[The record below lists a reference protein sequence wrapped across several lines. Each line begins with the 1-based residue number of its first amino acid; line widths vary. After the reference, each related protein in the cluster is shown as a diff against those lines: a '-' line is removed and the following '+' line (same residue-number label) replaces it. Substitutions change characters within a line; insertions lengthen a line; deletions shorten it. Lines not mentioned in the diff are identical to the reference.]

1 MQMIKMMNYKKYVI
15 FIIIKNIAV
24 NIKIFNLIIILLIK
38 NLKLSKT

>member
-24 NIKIFNLIIILLIK
+24 NIKIFNLIILLLIK